1 MRNPLHLFFV
11 IFSALIFLA
20 VLSIC
25 PWSRWTD
32 GRLKDFN
39 LLGGQIV
46 ADNAPAAESSV
57 ADNIDP
63 ELAKMVMELPADTI
77 ISLIKATDTLPPVPD
92 DFTAPTREGVVLI
105 EDYTPDGSGISR
117 LASTLRQGSQRLVR
131 VAMVGDSYIEG
142 DILAQDIRAGLQNR
156 FGGCGVGYVAAFSHF
171 PGFRSSVNQASSG
184 WEDNEIRKMRADDPM
199 RTILGTYHT
208 AKPGADSR
216 YRGSVKPAHADR
228 WTDTRVLFVA
238 PSAGTITLAGPDN
251 NPQSMMVEASDS
263 VQCFAMSAP
272 TADIRLTTDIS
283 GLKVIGLWLDGN
295 RGVSL
300 DDIALRG
307 NSGVSHRRLS
317 ERTTAIMRQWIDY
330 DLIILEFG
338 MNALSAEQ
346 KDYSAYGA
354 GMVDVVNNLKN
365 LYPNAQ
371 IMLLGVG
378 DRGTKMNGILMSM
391 PTLPAM
397 IRAQREVART
407 TGSLFYDTRAAMG
420 GEGAAIDWHKRKL
433 VNSDYVHL
441 NHRGGKALADI
452 FLKSLDISL
461 Q

>member
-1 MRNPLHLFFV
+1 MRNPLHLFLI

-25 PWSRWTD
+25 PWSRWTN
-32 GRLKDFN
+32 GHLKDFN
-39 LLGGQIV
+39 LWGELAGT
-46 ADNAPAAESSV
+46 DNAPAAESSV

-63 ELAKMVMELPADTI
+63 ELAKLAQELPADTVIDI
-77 ISLIKATDTLPPVPD
+77 IEAADTLPPVPD
-92 DFTAPTREGVVLI
+92 NFEAPTRDGVVLI
-105 EDYTPDGSGISR
+105 EDYTPDGSGIAG
-117 LASTLRQGSQRLVR
+117 LAATLREGQKRLVR

-142 DILAQDIRAGLQNR
+142 DILAQDIRAGLQDR
-156 FGGCGVGYVAAFSHF
+156 FGGSGVGYVAAFSHF

-228 WTDTRVLFVA
+228 WTNTRVLFVA
-238 PSAGTITLAGPDN
+238 PSAGSITLAGPDN
-251 NPQSMMVEASDS
+251 SPQSMMVEASDA
-263 VQCFAMSAP
+263 VQCFALAAP
-272 TADIRLTTDIS
+272 TADIRLTTDIA
-283 GLKVIGLWLDGN
+283 GLKVLGLWLDGN
-295 RGVSL
+295 TGISL
-300 DDIALRG
+300 DDISLRG

-317 ERTTAIMRQWIDY
+317 EQTTSSMRRWIDY

-346 KDYSAYGA
+346 KEYTAYGA
-354 GMVDVVNNLKN
+354 AMVDVINNLKN
-365 LYPNAQ
+365 LYPDAR
-371 IMLLGVG
+371 ILLLGVG
-378 DRGTKMNGILMSM
+378 DRGTKINGTLMSM

-397 IRAQREVART
+397 IRAQREAARA

-420 GEGAAIDWHKRKL
+420 GEGAAIDWHTRKL

-441 NHRGGKALADI
+441 NHRGGKQLADI
-452 FLKSLDISL
+452 FLKSLDYSL